1 MKLRDLFIS
10 WQKVDLPVPG
20 VPVTRMFGTLRG
32 MCSSAI
38 IVDYY
43 NEEENRKDEY
53 TYDHG
58 ECCL

>member
-1 MKLRDLFIS
+1 
-10 WQKVDLPVPG
+10 
-20 VPVTRMFGTLRG
+20 MFGTLRG

-58 ECCL
+58 ECCLWGLYYLITVMPFRR